1 MKTIFSE
8 MQSLIIERNIIIMI
22 AKKVCN
28 YDYEQ
33 IIAFIYMKNTNC
45 YFYTNSDFNKLR
57 YDYSFLKS
65 EYEHEQVV
73 RSFCS

>member
-1 MKTIFSE
+1 
-8 MQSLIIERNIIIMI
+8 MQSVIIERNIITMI

-28 YDYEQ
+28 YDYHYEQ

-45 YFYTNSDFNKLR
+45 YFCTNSDFNKLR

-65 EYEHEQVV
+65 EYEHEQV